1 MLKEKLSALN
11 PKNMSAQQK
20 HSFLRMGVSI
30 LIGLGLATVLILL
43 TSDKPAESLKYYFT
57 APLQNP
63 NYFSYWIQ
71 KTIPIIFTGVAVCV
85 MFSANQFNLG
95 LEGAFLFGG
104 LSAAVTNIYLT
115 PNNPALGIPLSM
127 LFGIIIGA
135 AITFIP
141 ALLNRLFNASIMVVS
156 LMMNYICLYF
166 SMYLLFTYFK
176 DPRTSKNTY
185 NWAVKDPIMVMKWG
199 KGNSQFTLFFS
210 LFVAILVV
218 ILAWYFLYRTKM
230 GYKLRMVGVNGN
242 FAKYVGINVV
252 SVAILTQIIGGAI
265 GGLGGACEIM
275 SNYIN
280 YSWVELTGFGWD
292 GVTIAIFAKNNPKN
306 VPLAAFFIAFLRTGA
321 MVMSYKT
328 NIQSDLTSV
337 IEGVVILFLLAEKFL
352 SKTYRKMIVKETEE
366 RVRMEQLALAEKE
379 AK

>member
-1 MLKEKLSALN
+1 MLKDKLTALN
-11 PKNMSAQQK
+11 VKNMTAQQK
-20 HSFLRMGVSI
+20 HSILRMGVSI
-30 LIGLGLATVLILL
+30 FIGLSLATVLILL
-43 TSDKPAESLKYYFT
+43 TSDKPFESLRYYFT
-57 APLQNP
+57 APLQNL

-95 LEGAFLFGG
+95 LEGSFLFGG
-104 LSAAVTNIYLT
+104 MVAALINIYVT
-115 PNNPALGIPLSM
+115 PNNPALGIPLS
-127 LFGIIIGA
+127 IVAGA
-135 AITFIP
+135 LVGALITFIP
-141 ALLNRLFNASIMVVS
+141 ALLNRLFNASVMVTS

-185 NWAVKDPIMVMKWG
+185 NWAVKNPIMVMKWG

-210 LFVAILVV
+210 LFVALLVV
-218 ILAWYFLYRTKM
+218 VLAWYFLYRTKM
-230 GYKLRMVGVNGN
+230 GYKFRMVGVNGN

-252 SVAILTQIIGGAI
+252 FISLISQLLGGAI
-265 GGLGGACEIM
+265 GGIGGACEIM

-292 GVTIAIFAKNNPKN
+292 GVTIAIFAKNNPKS
-306 VPLAAFFIAFLRTGA
+306 VPIAAFFIAYLRTGA

-366 RVRMEQLALAEKE
+366 KVRQEQLAAAKE
-379 AK
+379 GE